1 MPTESWWLLQYT
13 CHLEIS
19 GGAENQIVWHMIFEQ
34 HHPLNLMFGL
44 HDLWRPQLSQ
54 EVKCEL
60 RTWDNSERTWAVL
73 KTHVWSIMVDYYTF
87 NIYIYIWSYTLQY
100 IRDIRWYISLNGF
113 EWPRSLRSPLCWIVA
128 LRVTRFRW
136 NLRCPALVVVGWG
149 IYVGDFFASCLGVEV
164 AKSSGIYNW

>member
-13 CHLEIS
+13 CQVEIS

-44 HDLWRPQLSQ
+44 HDLWLPQLSQ

-87 NIYIYIWSYTLQY
+87 NIYIYMELY
-100 IRDIRWYISLNGF
+100 
-113 EWPRSLRSPLCWIVA
+113 SPIYQGHPLIYQPERF
-128 LRVTRFRW
+128 RVTSVTEVTIVLDRGVKSDS
-136 NLRCPALVVVGWG
+136 LSVKPAMPGVGRCW
-149 IYVGDFFASCLGVEV
+149 LGNMSVIFSHHV
-164 AKSSGIYNW
+164 